1 MAIAVVELSDA
12 QDELAHATEHARL
25 PSESKA
31 ELDRARDAVDTV
43 ISRLEKQFSGA
54 HGVAV
59 AESAEY
65 LGVTPPTVRS
75 WLKRGVLKS
84 VRGKRPIQVTSES
97 LRQTQRLLEE
107 LRSRGQDRDWLQSL
121 VDYLHDADAR
131 RRPDVRRGLEELRRG
146 QTEPA

>member
-12 QDELAHATEHARL
+12 QDELEHATEHARL
-25 PSESKA
+25 SRERKA
-31 ELDRARDAVDTV
+31 ELDRARNAVDAV
-43 ISRLEKQFSGA
+43 IARLEKQFNGA

-59 AESAEY
+59 SEAAEY
-65 LGVTPPTVRS
+65 LGVTAPTVRA
-75 WLKRGVLKS
+75 WLKRGILKR
-84 VRGKRPIQVTSES
+84 VRGKRPIQVTSDS

-121 VDYLHDADAR
+121 VDYLHDAETR
-131 RRPDVRRGLEELRRG
+131 RRPGVRRRLEELRRG